1 MLMLMV
7 STTSTIKVAKKKKKK
22 PLIEGLRLVFSFIE
36 IFAGCVFCFG
46 LRSRWEIIAL
56 FFEFGLGWVELN
68 LELI

>member
-7 STTSTIKVAKKKKKK
+7 STTSTIKVAKKKKK

-36 IFAGCVFCFG
+36 IFAGCVFCFA
-46 LRSRWEIIAL
+46 LRSMWEIIAL
-56 FFEFGLGWVELN
+56 FFEFGLGWVKLN